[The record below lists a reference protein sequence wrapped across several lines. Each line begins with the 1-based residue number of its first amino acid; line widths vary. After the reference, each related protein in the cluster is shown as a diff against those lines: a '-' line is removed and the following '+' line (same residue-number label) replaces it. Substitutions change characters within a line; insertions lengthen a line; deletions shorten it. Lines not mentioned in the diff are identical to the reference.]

1 MTEKA
6 FQILVTFGMLL
17 LMSWITIKKIKKG
30 GISMVFTSKS
40 AIVKSWVNLI
50 LIGIYDNED
59 VPKLYN
65 LQEVVWGILDEIQ

>member
-1 MTEKA
+1 
-6 FQILVTFGMLL
+6 
-17 LMSWITIKKIKKG
+17 
-30 GISMVFTSKS
+30 MVFTPKS

-50 LIGIYDNED
+50 LIGIYDRED